1 MVMLYRN
8 FYVSRFKDVAS
19 YDSVDQFILFSTMF
33 VFTHVGCIA
42 AGVGRAFS
50 HVSVFVSLLF
60 VSLFVRALKGKRLEL
75 STLSLVHIYSI
86 AVA

>member
-1 MVMLYRN
+1 MMVMLYRN

-19 YDSVDQFILFSTMF
+19 YDSVDQFILSSTMF

-50 HVSVFVSLLF
+50 HVSVFVSL
-60 VSLFVRALKGKRLEL
+60 FVRAIKGKRLEL